1 MKRWILYALAFAVV
15 SVFGASPFYGTDIGE
30 LAPVEIVWLT
40 QENGNV
46 GVLTDTGDW
55 GWGAD
60 VPSALGNLKATA
72 LGTVFLET
80 ADYLIVRR
88 GSEKL
93 LEQVYHIL
101 RPSCM
106 ICVAKEMPDM
116 EQVSGFL
123 RAHEPEITLRQYQN
137 EALELP
143 SLTLENGRY
152 LWSEQ

>member
-1 MKRWILYALAFAVV
+1 MKRWIMYVLAFAVV
-15 SVFGASPFYGTDIGE
+15 SVFSASSFYGTDIGE

-46 GVLTDTGDW
+46 GVFTDTRDW

-60 VPSALGNLKATA
+60 VLSALGNLKATA
-72 LGTVFLET
+72 PGTVFLET

-93 LEQVYHIL
+93 LEQVYPIL

-106 ICVAKEMPDM
+106 ICVAEEMPDM
-116 EQVSGFL
+116 KQVSGFL
-123 RAHEPEITLRQYQN
+123 RAHESEITLRQYQN
-137 EALELP
+137 EAVELP